1 MKALLKNTKLLL
13 VFITS
18 LYIYLYMEFSVRV
31 NNTIIMLAESSSS
44 KALGVYIAIHI
55 AKCAAFLFSL
65 ISLIFLI
72 KLIVVKKEN

>member
-18 LYIYLYMEFSVRV
+18 LFIYLYMEFSENIKNLLNLLVKS
-31 NNTIIMLAESSSS
+31 NNSYTFGYYLLIQ
-44 KALGVYIAIHI
+44 I
-55 AKCAAFLFSL
+55 AKFAAFLFSL

-72 KLIVVKKEN
+72 KLIVVKKKN

>member
-18 LYIYLYMEFSVRV
+18 LYIYLYMEFSENIKNLLNLLIKS
-31 NNTIIMLAESSSS
+31 NNSYAFGYYLLIQ
-44 KALGVYIAIHI
+44 I
-55 AKCAAFLFSL
+55 AKFAAFLFSL

-72 KLIVVKKEN
+72 KLIVVKKKN